1 MCGAWQE
8 LNTQSYF
15 FVSSISDTPREQ
27 TRVYLTH
34 LGVPRAWRGEDVQR
48 IIAAQRLSPSWP
60 CLALSIRVSPSS
72 SPLYPLGDQPFPFPL
87 PLAAH
92 THPGP
97 EAIAPDPP
105 PFLPASLSP
114 RCSPCLPLLRSL
126 SPAESLLCT
135 VHCVYKKTM
144 TVFYFSLLS
153 PILP

>member
-1 MCGAWQE
+1 MRGAWQE

-15 FVSSISDTPREQ
+15 FVSSVSDTPREQ
-27 TRVYLTH
+27 ARVYLTH

-60 CLALSIRVSPSS
+60 CLALSVRVSPSS
-72 SPLYPLGDQPFPFPL
+72 SLFYPLGDQPFPFPL

-97 EAIAPDPP
+97 EAIAPVPP

-114 RCSPCLPLLRSL
+114 AVLRPCLSFSPSL
-126 SPAESLLCT
+126 
-135 VHCVYKKTM
+135 
-144 TVFYFSLLS
+144 LLS
-153 PILP
+153 PCSAPYTVFTRKP